1 MADMQFRDKST
12 GWKRYSISC
21 ADGGTRILIPHD
33 EDLFMKAFLSNYS
46 IRPSCY
52 SCMFKD
58 TNYYSDL
65 TLGDF
70 WNIGNVMPD
79 YDDDKGVSEIIVRTK
94 KGLKA
99 LQQLNGL
106 DMHELSKS
114 DAFQWSLYNSV
125 DMPLERNAFFDFLQ
139 NHSLEET
146 DERFMSC
153 NRSKWTLKRIVNGVK
168 RRFGFYKEPPFE
180 IRRPS
185 LEHYFIKE
193 RSDFSFDVRRS
204 CTGCSA
210 CANACPKDAIR
221 MTPDPEGFL
230 YPSIDA
236 SLCVDCHICEKVCP
250 VKNLKDRQ
258 EGEIQYFA
266 AKNMDTQ
273 ERLASSSGG
282 VFSLLARHVLNRG
295 GVVYGARF
303 SDDGKTVV
311 HSPVKDEYGLA
322 QIRGS
327 KYLQSEVG
335 DELFKNIVN
344 ELSSGIE
351 VLFSGTP
358 CQIAG
363 LTAFLKHSYENL
375 LLVDVI
381 CHGVPSPLVYR
392 KYISELGIRGGY
404 SLETRT

>member
-21 ADGGTRILIPHD
+21 ADEGTRILIPHD

-79 YDDDKGVSEIIVRTK
+79 YDDDKGVSEIIVRTE

-250 VKNLKDRQ
+250 VKNLKDRRVTYNTLQ
-258 EGEIQYFA
+258 QRTWTHRNDWLVPRVGYFLYLPVMFSIEVVSCMVHGSLMM
-266 AKNMDTQ
+266 AKQSFIVLSKMNM
-273 ERLASSSGG
+273 A
-282 VFSLLARHVLNRG
+282 LLRS
-295 GVVYGARF
+295 GAR
-303 SDDGKTVV
+303 
-311 HSPVKDEYGLA
+311 
-322 QIRGS
+322 
-327 KYLQSEVG
+327 
-335 DELFKNIVN
+335 NI
-344 ELSSGIE
+344 
-351 VLFSGTP
+351 
-358 CQIAG
+358 CKA
-363 LTAFLKHSYENL
+363 K
-375 LLVDVI
+375 
-381 CHGVPSPLVYR
+381 
-392 KYISELGIRGGY
+392 
-404 SLETRT
+404 

>member
-1 MADMQFRDKST
+1 
-12 GWKRYSISC
+12 
-21 ADGGTRILIPHD
+21 
-33 EDLFMKAFLSNYS
+33 
-46 IRPSCY
+46 
-52 SCMFKD
+52 MFKD

-79 YDDDKGVSEIIVRTK
+79 YDDDKGVSEIIVRTE

-392 KYISELGIRGGY
+392 KYISELGIRGGILQRQEPRVEGFLHA
-404 SLETRT
+404 SGICESGKS